1 MKRLITAV
9 STALVVTAG
18 AAMAEWPDDKPITLI
33 HPFAAGSDYLARLV
47 GAALEERLGQ
57 TVIIENRP
65 GAGGAMG
72 TGYAARQR
80 PDGYTLVTS
89 YPGPAAN
96 YTNTYKSLPYTPLED
111 FDYIS
116 RMSYGDMV
124 VAARLDFPA
133 DTPEELIAY
142 LKAHPG
148 EVSAGNNGIGS
159 YGHMIELA
167 ISEEAGVPM
176 RLVPYKGSPPIVT
189 DMLSG
194 SIDLSVDYLGES
206 YIKHLEA
213 GSIKAIAVVSAQR
226 SKILPDVKTFKEVGI
241 DLTAA
246 PWGGIMAPKGTPPQI
261 IERLNKAMTEYLTDP
276 ETIATFA
283 RIGQTA
289 APTTPEEFKKIV
301 ADEEAQW
308 RPIIKKYGISNE

>member
-116 RMSYGDMV
+116 QMSYGDMV

>member
-1 MKRLITAV
+1 MKKLLTAF
-9 STALVVTAG
+9 SAALVVTAG
-18 AAMAEWPDDKPITLI
+18 AAAADWPDDKPITLI

-47 GAALEERLGQ
+47 GAALEQRLGQ

-72 TGYAARQR
+72 TGYAARQ
-80 PDGYTLVTS
+80 PADGYTLVTS

-96 YTNTYKSLPYTPLED
+96 YTNTYKSLPYKPLED
-111 FDYIS
+111 FDYVTE
-116 RMSYGDMV
+116 MSYGDMV

-142 LKAHPG
+142 LKEHPG

-167 ISEEAGVPM
+167 ISEEAGVPL

-194 SIDLSVDYLGES
+194 SIDLSVDYLGEA

-213 GSIKAIAVVSAQR
+213 GSIKAIGVISDVR
-226 SKILPDVKTFKEVGI
+226 SKILPDTPTFKEAGI
-241 DLTAA
+241 DLAAA
-246 PWGGIMAPKGTPPQI
+246 PWGGIMVPKGTPPEI
-261 IERLNKAMTEYLTDP
+261 VARLNKEITEYLREP
-276 ETIATFA
+276 ETIEKFA
-283 RIGQTA
+283 KVGQTSN
-289 APTTPEEFKKIV
+289 PTTPEEFRKIV
-301 ADEEAQW
+301 ADEEALW
-308 RPIIKKYGISNE
+308 RPIIQKYGISNE

>member
-1 MKRLITAV
+1 MKRLMTAV
-9 STALVVTAG
+9 SAALFVTAG
-18 AAMAEWPDDKPITLI
+18 AAVAEWPEDKPITLI

-111 FDYIS
+111 FDYVTQ
-116 RMSYGDMV
+116 MSYGDMV

-133 DTPEELIAY
+133 ETPEELIAY

-176 RLVPYKGSPPIVT
+176 RLVSYKGSPPIVT

-194 SIDLSVDYLGES
+194 SIDLSIDYLGEA

-213 GSIKAIAVVSAQR
+213 GSIKAIGVVSAER
-226 SKILPDVKTFKEVGI
+226 SKILPEVPTFREAGI

-246 PWGGIMAPKGTPPQI
+246 PWGGIMAPKGTPPEI
-261 IERLNKAMTEYLTDP
+261 IARLNKEITEYLREP
-276 ETIATFA
+276 ETVEKFA
-283 RIGQTA
+283 KVGQTA
-289 APTTPEEFKKIV
+289 APTTPEEFGKIV

-308 RPIIKKYGISNE
+308 RPIIQKYGISNE

>member
-1 MKRLITAV
+1 MKRLMTAV
-9 STALVVTAG
+9 SAALFVTAG
-18 AAMAEWPDDKPITLI
+18 AAVAEWPEDKPITLI

-111 FDYIS
+111 FDYVTQ
-116 RMSYGDMV
+116 MSYGDMV

-176 RLVPYKGSPPIVT
+176 RLVSYKGSPPIVT

-194 SIDLSVDYLGES
+194 SIDLSIDYLGEA

-213 GSIKAIAVVSAQR
+213 GSIKAIGVVSAER
-226 SKILPDVKTFKEVGI
+226 SKILPEVPTFREAGI

-246 PWGGIMAPKGTPPQI
+246 PWGGIMAPKGTPPEI
-261 IERLNKAMTEYLTDP
+261 IARLNKEITEYLREP
-276 ETIATFA
+276 ETVEKFA
-283 RIGQTA
+283 KVGQTA
-289 APTTPEEFKKIV
+289 APTTPEEFGKIV

-308 RPIIKKYGISNE
+308 RPIIQKYGISNE